1 MGRLSSASRAVFVL
15 VVMGLTGCGPTAQV
29 LTTPTP
35 APRGAIQPTEG
46 GQPSTSAGPI
56 ATVGPSTSQAPP
68 TDGASP
74 GIPLVTPTPFSGSI
88 WESLADFPAGEAFEV
103 TSVTSLVGGG
113 FAAVGFQPIPG
124 EGFFGR
130 QQGVTWT
137 SVDGRTWQSAAD
149 AAFQFATLEDVVEFA
164 GSIFAFGTIETCNI
178 NLSEECVEPPDSGS
192 AGWRQT
198 AGAGWERLP
207 LPVSMQTGTMA
218 GVVAANDHLLAFGW
232 TGDEA
237 RSVVWT
243 SVDGL
248 TWSETADLAGM
259 DPVSAVSAGPTGV
272 VAFGNRLASELGDLE
287 LLAAVSSDFN
297 QFGRVD
303 APALPSTII
312 QAVTMGGGGLVAVGD
327 TDDEDFNLNG
337 VALQSSDG
345 LAWTQT
351 SAADGSF
358 AGAALLGVHAVP
370 NGYVAL
376 GRVPLPD
383 EFGVVT
389 GGSWFSADGLS
400 WRSLA
405 PFGDRFTE
413 LDTSAAGT
421 TGIVAF
427 TVTQEES
434 GEESVISTISAWFAP
449 IEALAG
455 Q

>member
-1 MGRLSSASRAVFVL
+1 MI
-15 VVMGLTGCGPTAQV
+15 GLTGCGPTAEV
-29 LTTPTP
+29 LTTATPPPT
-35 APRGAIQPTEG
+35 GAIRPTGGGQPTEG
-46 GQPSTSAGPI
+46 GQPSTSSGPS
-56 ATVGPSTSQAPP
+56 ATVDPSASQAPP
-68 TDGASP
+68 TDGTST
-74 GIPLVTPTPFSGSI
+74 GIPLVTPTPFSGPV
-88 WESLADFPAGEAFEV
+88 WEALADYPAGEAFEV
-103 TSVTSLVGGG
+103 TSVTSLVDGG

-137 SVDGRTWQSAAD
+137 SVDGRTWQSAVD
-149 AAFQFATLEDVVEFA
+149 AAFQFATLEDVVEFGGA
-164 GSIFAFGTIETCNI
+164 IFVFGTIETCNI
-178 NLSEECVEPPDSGS
+178 NLSEDCVEPPDSGS
-192 AGWRQT
+192 AAWRQT
-198 AGAGWERLP
+198 AGAAWERLP
-207 LPVSMQTGTMA
+207 LPLSMQSGTMA

-243 SVDGL
+243 SVDGV

-259 DPVSAVSAGPTGV
+259 DPVSAMSAGPTGV

-287 LLAAVSSDFN
+287 LLATVSGDFN
-297 QFGRVD
+297 HFGRVD
-303 APALPSTII
+303 APALASTII
-312 QAVTMGGGGLVAVGD
+312 QSVTMGGSGLVAVGD
-327 TDDEDFNLNG
+327 SDDEDFNLNG
-337 VALQSSDG
+337 VALHSADG

-351 SAADGSF
+351 SAPDGSF
-358 AGAALLGVHAVP
+358 AGASLLSVHAVP

-376 GRVPLPD
+376 GRVPLLD

-389 GGSWFSADGLS
+389 GGSWFSSDGLS
-400 WRSLA
+400 WRRLA
-405 PFGDRFTE
+405 PFGERFTE